1 MNDRSQEARIISDL
15 RAWLASNRDREAL
28 TLARI
33 EVDALLAAAAER
45 DALMAAACA
54 MPDDVTV
61 ETDLVE
67 TTLVETE
74 DLPADP
80 PPPLSTLFATCTRCL
95 GEIMTTVKENGEVSP
110 FWAHG
115 ASLPRWSYH
124 TPTPTPGFTVVE
136 HRKA

>member
-1 MNDRSQEARIISDL
+1 MNDRSQEARIISEL

-54 MPDDVTV
+54 MPDDVPDDVT
-61 ETDLVE
+61 VE

-74 DLPADP
+74 GLPADP

-136 HRKA
+136 DRKA

>member
-1 MNDRSQEARIISDL
+1 MNARSQEARIISDL

-54 MPDDVTV
+54 MPDDATG
-61 ETDLVE
+61 E
-67 TTLVETE
+67 TTLVETTLE
-74 DLPADP
+74 DEGHHFDP

-136 HRKA
+136 DRKA